1 MRADHEQILEHA
13 RQVRAQARNLRAD
26 HDATKARMTIVRLFR
41 DTVAADH
48 TRIRRRFV
56 RINPAL
62 RSPVRPPAGR

>member
-1 MRADHEQILEHA
+1 
-13 RQVRAQARNLRAD
+13 
-26 HDATKARMTIVRLFR
+26 MTIVRLFR